1 MAYLGNNPSQQAFAP
16 AVDYFNGTGSATAFT
31 LSRPVAT
38 TAAIT
43 SLVVANTT
51 TSPITT
57 DVYFTRSA
65 VDYYLVKAA
74 TIPVGGSL
82 EVMQGN
88 RVVLIAADALK
99 VLASAATSADVVVS
113 VLNAN

>member
-1 MAYLGNNPSQQAFAP
+1 MPTYANTSYVAKN
-16 AVDYFNGTGSATAFT
+16 VGTSAST
-31 LSRPVAT
+31 LT
-38 TAAIT
+38 TVTGGTTIAIT

-65 VDYYLVKAA
+65 TDYYLVKAA

-82 EVMQGN
+82 EVIGGN
-88 RVVLIAADALK
+88 RVVLIGSDALK
-99 VLASAATSADVVVS
+99 VLTSAASSADVVVS
-113 VLNAN
+113 VLTAV

>member
-1 MAYLGNNPSQQAFAP
+1 MTTYTNTSYVAKS
-16 AVDYFNGTGSATAFT
+16 VGTSPVSLLTVAGS
-31 LSRPVAT
+31 T
-38 TAAIT
+38 TATLT

-51 TSPITT
+51 TSPITN

-74 TIPVGGSL
+74 TVPVGGSL

-88 RVVLIAADALK
+88 RIVLIAGDVLK
-99 VLASAATSADVVVS
+99 VLSSAATSADVIVS
-113 VLNAN
+113 VLNAA

>member
-1 MAYLGNNPSQQAFAP
+1 MTTYANTSYVAKN
-16 AVDYFNGTGSATAFT
+16 VGTSAST
-31 LSRPVAT
+31 LT
-38 TAAIT
+38 TVSSGTIAIT

-82 EVMQGN
+82 EAITGN
-88 RVVLIAADALK
+88 RVVLIASDALK
-99 VLASAATSADVVVS
+99 VLTSAASSADVVVS
-113 VLNAN
+113 VLTAV